1 MKRYSEF
8 ITVIEIKKYKSK
20 GKRYGGQN
28 KKNMFNRSIRLIFVF
43 LDEEWGEATLKEILA
58 YIFLSDD
65 ERHQSLVS
73 INNT

>member
-1 MKRYSEF
+1 
-8 ITVIEIKKYKSK
+8 
-20 GKRYGGQN
+20 
-28 KKNMFNRSIRLIFVF
+28 MFNRSIRLIFVF

-73 INNT
+73 INYT